1 MIYHAWS
8 LVSAFFQPLVRFR
21 TDNPHSKRFSF
32 LWHVFAAGVGVGQF
46 RGSFQAVWF
55 PNPVKIPV
63 EFEDFSI
70 GVTFHENR

>member
-1 MIYHAWS
+1 VIDHAWS

-21 TDNPHSKRFSF
+21 TDNPHCKRFSL
-32 LWHVFAAGVGVGQF
+32 LWDVFAAGVGVGQF
-46 RGSFQAVWF
+46 GGSSQAVWL

-70 GVTFHENR
+70 GVAFHESR